1 MQSRQCLVKKLSGC
15 KKEIC
20 DSDCLKNCSKQIKF
34 KDKTGKELIAVKR
47 KGFYSAIY
55 ADKIIQTK
63 EKENFIIEN
72 FSYII
77 IDKRNILEY

>member
-20 DSDCLKNCSKQIKF
+20 DLDCIKNCSKKIYF
-34 KDKTGKELIAVKR
+34 KDKNGKELVAVKR

-55 ADKIIQTK
+55 ATK
-63 EKENFIIEN
+63 FENVNNEKKSSNKKFDFIV
-72 FSYII
+72 Y
-77 IDKRNILEY
+77 DKRRIFE